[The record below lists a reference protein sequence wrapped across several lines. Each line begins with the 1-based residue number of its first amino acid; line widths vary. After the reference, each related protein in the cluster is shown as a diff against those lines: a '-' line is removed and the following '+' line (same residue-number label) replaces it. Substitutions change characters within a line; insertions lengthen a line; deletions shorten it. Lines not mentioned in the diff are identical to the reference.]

1 MPYFRDLK
9 PTKYELIAL
18 KNRLRLAKRAY
29 DTMSLKR
36 DGLVME
42 ISRLAPEVRRE
53 HRLLMIRYKRV
64 RHLLAPAYM
73 IEGMVNVTIAAYS
86 VETRAEIE
94 ISDRNLFGVRVPAI
108 TGSNVR
114 TDLIE
119 RGYGILGTSLVIDD
133 LADAYEK
140 LVDGIIN
147 YAGNAATLSH
157 LLKELERITRRVKA
171 LEHQVIPSLED
182 AITLISRSRD
192 EIEREEQSRLFHIKK
207 KWR

>member
-1 MPYFRDLK
+1 MPYIRDLR

-18 KNRLRLAKRAY
+18 KNRLRLAKRAFE
-29 DTMSLKR
+29 TLSLKR
-36 DGLVME
+36 DGLVIE
-42 ISRLAPEVRRE
+42 ISRLAPEVRE
-53 HRLLMIRYKRV
+53 EQRLLMVRYRRV

-94 ISDRNLFGVRVPAI
+94 IKDRNLFGVKVPAI

-147 YAGNAATLSH
+147 YAGNAASLNH

-182 AITLISRSRD
+182 AITILSRSRD
-192 EIEREEQSRLFHIKK
+192 ELEREEQSRLFHIKK